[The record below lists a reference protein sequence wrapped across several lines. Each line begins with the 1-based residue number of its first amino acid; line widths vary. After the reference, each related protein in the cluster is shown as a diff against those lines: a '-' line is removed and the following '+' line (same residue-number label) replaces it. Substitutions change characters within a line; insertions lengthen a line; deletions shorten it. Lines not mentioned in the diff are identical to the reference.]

1 MGMFVSLCEPKM
13 WVPNGVD
20 GTKSNMGP
28 LGDQMSTFCPG
39 CGRRLLNDWCSWC
52 AEHIREPQIGRFEV
66 KAVLGSGQL
75 GTLLL
80 ARDPHLSRN
89 VAIRTVGSGV
99 PNADWVDQYIAV
111 VRQTARLPHP
121 NCVDIYSVL
130 TNLHEPAVVMEYV
143 QGGTLEAVWRA
154 ARAATSPVSVQALQ
168 QILGVLRGLAFLHEN
183 GLVHGRVRAQ
193 NVLTPT
199 PETAKLTDAG
209 LGMDP
214 ESETARWFGAP
225 EVLLGDGPSPAAD
238 VYSAGVLLWRLA
250 SGSYPFEAPNRT
262 AGVVLRQRPPAGSP
276 DPRFGEVLSSA
287 LQFDAALRPS
297 AAEMARVLA
306 STLQRDR

>member
-1 MGMFVSLCEPKM
+1 
-13 WVPNGVD
+13 
-20 GTKSNMGP
+20 
-28 LGDQMSTFCPG
+28 MSTFCPG

-193 NVLTPT
+193 NVLTHSKRRIAPRGWCCGNGRQLD
-199 PETAKLTDAG
+199 PPIRD
-209 LGMDP
+209 LGRSSVLHCSSMP
-214 ESETARWFGAP
+214 LCGQALRRWPGYWRP
-225 EVLLGDGPSPAAD
+225 RC
-238 VYSAGVLLWRLA
+238 SA
-250 SGSYPFEAPNRT
+250 T
-262 AGVVLRQRPPAGSP
+262 GSP
-276 DPRFGEVLSSA
+276 RCDWRSRFRSMDSSEMSRPTSRA
-287 LQFDAALRPS
+287 KQQLQIWSLQLRTRRGSHRYP
-297 AAEMARVLA
+297 EP
-306 STLQRDR
+306 